1 MNKTKIIATIGPAT
15 YKKEVLMELINSGVD
30 VVRLNMSYSDYHFC
44 REVIGNI
51 QEINREIQANTAIM
65 LDLEGPCIR
74 VGEFQGGHG
83 EFQTGEKIRIYM
95 KPIICN
101 SYQFSVNYPKLIDD
115 LKFRSVIKL
124 MDGKVVLEVVEK
136 GMDYVVC
143 EVLKGGIVDSLSKV
157 YLPGVKLNRKFLTKQ
172 DREDIL
178 FANKMDVD
186 FIGVS
191 NVSDAED
198 ILEINDLLIELK
210 NDHIGL
216 IAKIQNDRAVKNL
229 DRIIDVADGI
239 LLARS
244 DLAVEIPLEEV
255 PNVKNQIIRKCNDMG
270 KVSIITAEL
279 DSFLTKEVIPSR
291 SEVSDLAN
299 AVSDSVD
306 AILLT
311 GETTVGVHP
320 VAAVKE
326 LERIVKVAEHT
337 IDYEYFFDR
346 ALKIKSQSIAGTI
359 ATSVAL
365 GAIELNCKAIIVAT
379 NTGYTA
385 RQTSKLRPPCMI
397 IAAAPNERV
406 ARGLSLYFGVLPISI
421 GELDFDT
428 ISSKAISVAKE
439 SLNLEKGDKVIVTGG
454 YPFKKVKHTNFMK
467 IDEI

>member
-255 PNVKNQIIRKCNDMG
+255 PNVKNQNIRKCNDMG

>member
-255 PNVKNQIIRKCNDMG
+255 PNVKNQIIRKCNDTG

>member
-326 LERIVKVAEHT
+326 LERIVKVVEHT